1 MGLPPLEF
9 KGAVRIEAP
18 PERVQQ
24 AFFSEKDLWTW
35 WDVKRALTMP
45 RLLGIY
51 AVEWAPA
58 ETVDRIL
65 GQLGGTLHGRV
76 MEFVPGRELFL
87 ADLYWHPPD
96 GDPVGP
102 MALEISCRP
111 IEPMARAQDTSA
123 EETPSVATELRV
135 RQSAQDDGVRIRR
148 YFAVTSAGWTSAL
161 ETLKDY
167 VENEWLY
174 DVRKLK
180 GR

>member
-1 MGLPPLEF
+1 MALPPLEF

-18 PERVQQ
+18 PARVQQ
-24 AFFSEKDLWTW
+24 AFFAEKDLAMW
-35 WDVKRALTMP
+35 WDITRSLTMP
-45 RLLGIY
+45 RILGTY

-58 ETVDRIL
+58 ETVDRVL

-76 MEFVPGRELFL
+76 LEFTPGRELFL
-87 ADLYWHPPD
+87 ADLYWHPPE

-111 IEPMARAQDTSA
+111 IEPMARGAAVADG
-123 EETPSVATELRV
+123 PSEATELRV

-180 GR
+180 VR